1 MNKHELAKAFS
12 IQTGLTFKSSQ
23 MYVDVIFGLMS
34 EELIK
39 GNPILLTG
47 FGRLYLH
54 KRSPRKRINFSTGTF
69 FDNKGNIT
77 VRFKPCDYLYRS
89 LNKE

>member
-1 MNKHELAKAFS
+1 MNKHELAKALS
-12 IQTGLTFKSSQ
+12 IQTGLTIKSSQ
-23 MYVDVIFGLMS
+23 MYINAIFDLMS

-47 FGRLYLH
+47 FGRLYPH
-54 KRSPRKRINFSTGTF
+54 KRPPRKRINFSTRTF
-69 FDNKGNIT
+69 FDNKGDIT
-77 VRFKPCDYLYRS
+77 VRFKPCDFLYRS